1 MKKKTAFYKGLT
13 ALVIS
18 SMLVTVPAVSHLA
31 YADSDVQTEVTNKDT
46 KTEEVEEEDAKTEEV
61 EEEDAKTEEVQE
73 EEPKTEEVKEEE
85 PKTEE
90 VQEEEP
96 KTEEVQEEEPKTEKV
111 QEEKPKTEEV
121 KEDDTETEEVKED
134 DTKTEEAAAEFKANI
149 AKLKAYEEKL
159 KSLTSEDAAAINEL
173 LDAVSKYLYANE
185 DESTSEIESF
195 LSSFTEKFGEASL
208 ETVGGA
214 TTTEAKSINEQIK
227 EGTDKTKTIKVTADI
242 AEDVVIPE
250 GYTITLEIADGVILT
265 NKEGHTI
272 TNNGTLT
279 IKGFG
284 TVDNVTHGKA
294 AIYNKGKLTID
305 GGTFKRSKEAGT
317 NEPYSSNKNSWYTV
331 YNDYN
336 ASLTINDGIFENKGG
351 FSSML
356 RNQGHLEINDGVFE
370 SGVNTIKNDDTG
382 DAFIKGGDFSNTSQA
397 VILNWHNLTI
407 TDGTFTAGSGAE
419 YAVMNSSWYESEY
432 KAINQKDY
440 YSNGKLIIEGGEF
453 TGKIGEYVFA
463 DKNEANNKG
472 EKNIIVRSGDL
483 TNVPVI
489 EAGERTNLE
498 ISDDAVLSDVVVIE
512 VSKDAKGLKLPTN
525 VAKDKDGNY
534 SYTFLGWFNQYGNT
548 PEKPGDLIGGDT
560 TYKYTPNYLSSKIES
575 TDSSADTAESKD
587 TTTSTLDDNAKEV
600 ISSILG
606 GEVESGDSKVKYEA
620 LTGNEDVAK
629 VLKAALADENAS
641 IVTKLELESID
652 LKDVSPDV
660 FEKFNKV
667 AEEKTASASSTEN
680 SWTVAPDCFVNID
693 INMYIAQGENNE
705 EKVARITEVNREV
718 DFSIAIPEELRS
730 KNNKYAVVRYHGD
743 KAEILDATKSADGNS
758 VIFKSNLF
766 SYYGLIYQE
775 VKTADN
781 SSTASRSSGNR
792 SIETTASTGTSNGT
806 WMQDATGWWFKKAD
820 GSYPKDTW
828 YECTW
833 NGVSNWYHFNAQGY
847 ADGGWLTDKD
857 GQKYYLH
864 NAHDGKFGFMY
875 TGWNKI
881 ADQWYYFNTSN
892 IATGIGAGS
901 HSKGSLVTNGTT
913 ADGYKVGADGAWIQ

>member
-31 YADSDVQTEVTNKDT
+31 YADSDVQTEVTTKENETEAKEENN
-46 KTEEVEEEDAKTEEV
+46 KTEAKEENN
-61 EEEDAKTEEVQE
+61 
-73 EEPKTEEVKEEE
+73 KTEEVKEENT
-85 PKTEE
+85 KTEE
-90 VQEEEP
+90 VKEEDS
-96 KTEEVQEEEPKTEKV
+96 
-111 QEEKPKTEEV
+111 KTEEV
-121 KEDDTETEEVKED
+121 KEDSKTEEVKEESSKTEEVKEDSSKTEEVKEDSAKTDEVKED

-159 KSLTSEDAAAINEL
+159 ESLTSEDAAAINEL
-173 LDAVSKYLYANE
+173 LDAVSEYLDANE
-185 DESTSEIESF
+185 DVELSDDIET
-195 LSSFTEKFGEASL
+195 LLGTIAEKLKSNSASIM
-208 ETVGGA
+208 TVGVA

-227 EGTDKTKTIKVTADI
+227 EGAEKTKTIKVTANI
-242 AEDVVIPE
+242 AEDVVIPD
-250 GYTITLEIADGVILT
+250 GYAITLEIADGATLT

-279 IKGFG
+279 ITGFG

-305 GGTFKRSKEAGT
+305 GGTFERSKEAGT
-317 NEPYSSNKNSWYTV
+317 NEPYSGNKNSWYTV

-463 DKNEANNKG
+463 DKNEANNKE

-512 VSKDAKGLKLPTN
+512 VSKAAKGLKLPTN

-587 TTTSTLDDNAKEV
+587 TTTSTLDDNAKKV

-606 GEVESGDSKVKYEA
+606 GEVESGDSKVKYED
-620 LTGNEDVAK
+620 LTENEDVAK

-660 FEKFNKV
+660 FEKFSKV

-680 SWTVAPDCFVNID
+680 SWTVATDCFVNID
-693 INMYIAQGENNE
+693 INMYIAQGDNE
-705 EKVARITEVNREV
+705 KKVARITEVNREV
-718 DFSIAIPEELRS
+718 DLSIAIPEELRS

-828 YECTW
+828 YECVW

-892 IATGIGAGS
+892 IATGIGVGS

-913 ADGYKVGADGAWIQ
+913 ADGYKVGADGAWIK